1 MENNCLLHYGIKG
14 QKWGI
19 RRFQRKD
26 GGLTPA
32 GKKRY
37 ADDDYHEDYR
47 RAHNVK
53 SVRTMSDQELRNR
66 LNRLQMESQY
76 KQMTASKLDKG
87 KKIVMDVLENA
98 GKETAKKYVSK
109 YMSYEIDRI
118 ISEIKNKRNTSS
130 SNDINAII
138 KKTKEK
144 LDSPKNDIKS
154 VINRTR
160 KKMRDSSPI

>member
-1 MENNCLLHYGIKG
+1 MENSCLLHYGIKG

-26 GGLTPA
+26 GSLTPA

-47 RAHNVK
+47 RAHDSK
-53 SVRTMSDQELRNR
+53 SIRTMSDQELRNR
-66 LNRLQMESQY
+66 LNRLQMEAQY

-87 KKIVMDVLENA
+87 KKIVADVLENA

-109 YMSYEIDRI
+109 YMSKEIDRI
-118 ISEIKNKRNTSS
+118 L
-130 SNDINAII
+130 AQL
-138 KKTKEK
+138 KE
-144 LDSPKNDIKS
+144 
-154 VINRTR
+154 RR
-160 KKMRDSSPI
+160 KKSSPI

>member
-1 MENNCLLHYGIKG
+1 MENSCLLHYGIKG

-26 GGLTPA
+26 GSLTPA

-37 ADDDYHEDYR
+37 ADDEYHEDYR
-47 RAHNVK
+47 RAHDSK

-66 LNRLQMESQY
+66 LNRLQMEAQY

-87 KKIVMDVLENA
+87 KKIVADVLENA

-109 YMSYEIDRI
+109 YMSKEIDRI
-118 ISEIKNKRNTSS
+118 L
-130 SNDINAII
+130 AQL
-138 KKTKEK
+138 KE
-144 LDSPKNDIKS
+144 
-154 VINRTR
+154 RR
-160 KKMRDSSPI
+160 KKSSPI